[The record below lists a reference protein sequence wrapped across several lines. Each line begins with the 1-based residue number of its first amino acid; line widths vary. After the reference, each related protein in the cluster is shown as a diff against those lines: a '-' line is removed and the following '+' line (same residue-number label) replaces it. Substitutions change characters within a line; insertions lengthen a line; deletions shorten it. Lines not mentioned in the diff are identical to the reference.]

1 METRTVFIRL
11 FLVEMEK
18 GLSPYSPISQ
28 EVAGCSTLSYGRK
41 YCPTEKQR
49 CSEMHVALVRIVKVL
64 PSDDG
69 RIRKVVVR
77 VHRDGKTIEYTRPI
91 SELVVLIEH

>member
-1 METRTVFIRL
+1 MYVA
-11 FLVEMEK
+11 
-18 GLSPYSPISQ
+18 PSQ
-28 EVAGCSTLSYGRK
+28 DCESILYV
-41 YCPTEKQR
+41 
-49 CSEMHVALVRIVKVL
+49 

-77 VHRDGKTIEYTRPI
+77 VHRDGKNIEYTRPI